1 MSHHIYKTYGNNKL
15 PDDTINIKLTG
26 SAGQS
31 LGAFLTKGIKLTV
44 EGDCNDYVGKGL
56 SGGTITV
63 YPSQKINLFQ
73 TKIQL

>member
-1 MSHHIYKTYGNNKL
+1 MIL
-15 PDDTINIKLTG
+15 VDIKLTG

-63 YPSQKINLFQ
+63 VYPSS
-73 TKIQL
+73 